1 MLQPVTRM
9 LNTVS
14 TTPPI
19 ALDDMLT
26 ALKAAGEATRLRI
39 LALLAHGDMT
49 VKDMTTVLGQSQP
62 RISRHLKLLVE
73 ARLIQRFPEGA
84 WAYYRLTEAGGGAAL
99 IRDLARLIN
108 IDDPTLARDRERLE
122 AVKAAQ
128 RAAAQRYFAQNAAAW
143 DELRGLHAEAEA
155 VEAEIRAVLGERRFG
170 TLVDLGTGT
179 GRILVLLKDLYER
192 GIGVDSSPQML
203 AVARAKLDEAD
214 TPHAQIRQGDV
225 FNLAIPKGSVDVV
238 TIHQVLHFLDDPGRA
253 LREAARVMRPGARL
267 VIVDFAPHGLE
278 FLREE
283 HAHRR
288 LGFSHAEMQ
297 RLIEQAGLDY
307 VEGRDLATPGE
318 GKLTVSLW
326 LARDP
331 RVAADSIPALEI
343 FA

>member
-1 MLQPVTRM
+1 MLT
-9 LNTVS
+9 TVS
-14 TTPPI
+14 PATPI

-99 IRDLARLIN
+99 IRELARLVR
-108 IDDPTLARDRERLE
+108 IDDPTLVRDRERLE
-122 AVKAAQ
+122 AVKAAHA
-128 RAAAQRYFAQNAAAW
+128 AAAQRYFAENAAEW
-143 DELRGLHAEAEA
+143 DELRALHAEPEA
-155 VEAEIRAVLGERRFG
+155 VEAEIRAVLGPRPFG
-170 TLVDLGTGT
+170 TLADLGTGT
-179 GRILVLLKDLYER
+179 GRILVLLKDLYAR
-192 GIGVDSSPQML
+192 GIGIDSSPQML

-214 TPHAQIRQGDV
+214 IAQAQIRQGDV
-225 FNLAIPKGSVDVV
+225 FNLAIGRDSVDVV
-238 TIHQVLHFLDDPGRA
+238 SVHQVLHFLDDPGRA
-253 LREAARVMRPGARL
+253 LREAARVLRPGGRL

-297 RLIEQAGLDY
+297 RLIEQAGLTF
-307 VEGRDLATPGE
+307 VEVRDLAAPGE

-331 RVAADSIPALEI
+331 RVVADSVPALET